1 MSSYY
6 DKYINYKNKYLNL
19 KENIV
24 IIPKGEI
31 LFRTAP
37 SICNYKN
44 IELCYDN
51 LMKCSDSGKT
61 GIYFGRLPI
70 IAISMCIEY
79 NKLMEFG
86 VFKVLEDIIVYKDK
100 YGFREINPER
110 YYKDNKLIPY
120 VSVKEEEN
128 INHIHCPVMLIKNM
142 EKGEY
147 LLPDNITR
155 EYINNPKSCEIFLTK
170 KDIPKIK
177 LIKMFKFNPEI
188 IKISNDLLTY
198 LQENNYPFNLD
209 KYINDNIL
217 IPFECSLVNDE
228 IRPPALTS
236 ASIPVISPLISIPV
250 VLPPVSRPVVLP
262 PVSRPV
268 VPPPVYKPVPSTSS
282 KIFVPTGKYSY
293 LADIPMKQKSI
304 NSKVPVPASSK
315 IFVPTGN
322 YAYLAG
328 IPMRQPRKIITFTG
342 GDISKYE

>member
-6 DKYINYKNKYLNL
+6 DKYIKYKNKYLDL

-44 IELCYDN
+44 LELCYDN
-51 LMKCSDSGKT
+51 LIKCSDSGKT
-61 GIYFGRLPI
+61 GIYFGSLPI

-86 VFKVLEDIIVYKDK
+86 VFKVLEDIIVYKGK

-128 INHIHCPVMLIKNM
+128 INHIHCPIMLIKNL

-147 LLPDNITR
+147 LLPGDIGMQ
-155 EYINNPKSCEIFLTK
+155 YINNPKSCEIFLTK

-198 LQENNYPFNLD
+198 LKENNYPFNLD
-209 KYINDNIL
+209 KYITDNIL

-228 IRPPALTS
+228 IRP
-236 ASIPVISPLISIPV
+236 V
-250 VLPPVSRPVVLP
+250 VPP

-268 VPPPVYKPVPSTSS
+268 VPPPVSRPLQIP
-282 KIFVPTGKYSY
+282 IGKY
-293 LADIPMKQKSI
+293 AH
-304 NSKVPVPASSK
+304 
-315 IFVPTGN
+315 
-322 YAYLAG
+322 LAG
-328 IPMRQPRKIITFTG
+328 IPMKKPRKKIIFTG
-342 GDISKYE
+342 GDISKYEYNE